1 MARKQRRM
9 TRSQMRDAQ
18 LVRAS
23 RVDVP
28 PRADVCVIGGG
39 AAGLVASIVCAER
52 KLSVVVLERD
62 LECGRT
68 ILATGNGR
76 CNMANA
82 TLDPERYNDPEF
94 VCSVCGDGWLQD
106 VHRFFRDCGLA
117 WTQKA
122 EGRLYPMSRQAASV
136 REVLLERAG
145 RAGAVLAP
153 ARTATTIRLTGSGFE
168 VRFTDGFGGHTE
180 WALGTHRMV
189 LATGGNATLDLSR
202 DLGLVASPF
211 RPLLC
216 PLTCESMHVDLAA
229 LDGRRVH
236 ADAHLLSDGNLVAR
250 ESGEVLF
257 RRYGVSG
264 IAVFNLSRH
273 AEPGDMLELDLI
285 PELSEHDALELANHT
300 LAGIL
305 DPVVAQALLDTAGSS
320 AAAVTLAKRL
330 PLRVTGLRTEDGAQ
344 VRRGGLVCEQFDPT
358 TLEAH
363 SVPGF
368 YACGEALDVD
378 GPCGGFNLAWAWKSG
393 MVAGMAT
400 GGTSL

>member
-9 TRSQMRDAQ
+9 TRTQMRDAQ

-23 RVDVP
+23 RIDVP

-39 AAGLVASIVCAER
+39 AAGLVAGIVCAER
-52 KLSVVVLERD
+52 GSSVVVLERD

-82 TLDPERYNDPEF
+82 TLDPECYNDSEF
-94 VCSVCGDGWLQD
+94 VHAVCGNDWLQD
-106 VHRFFRDCGLA
+106 VGRFFRDCGLA
-117 WTQKA
+117 WTQEA
-122 EGRLYPMSRQAASV
+122 GGRLYPMSRQAASV

-145 RAGAVLAP
+145 RASVVLAP
-153 ARTATTIRLTGSGFE
+153 ARTATAIRRTGSGFE
-168 VRFTDGFGGHTE
+168 VRFTDGFGNHAE
-180 WALGTHRMV
+180 WTLGTQRVV
-189 LATGGNATLDLSR
+189 LATGGNATLDLAR
-202 DLGLVASPF
+202 DLGLAASPF

-216 PLTCESMHVDLAA
+216 PMACESMHVDLAA

-236 ADAHLLSDGNLVAR
+236 ANAHLLRRGNLVAR

-257 RRYGVSG
+257 RRYGISG
-264 IAVFNLSRH
+264 IAVFNLSRY
-273 AEPGDMLELDLI
+273 AETGDMLELDLI
-285 PELSEHDALELANHT
+285 PELSEHDALELAAHT

-305 DPVVAQALLDTAGSS
+305 DPVVAQALSETVGTSS
-320 AAAVTLAKRL
+320 AAVTLAKRF

-368 YACGEALDVD
+368 FACGEALDVD